1 MKYTTNTSALMD
13 FGLSAFHANMS
24 KYLQWLVI
32 ISTDVKTLY
41 SKTAHYLPRQQNIPR
56 FFAEIIYCSLKC
68 FGLKRGREFFPQL
81 VN

>member
-1 MKYTTNTSALMD
+1 MKYTTNTIVLTD

-24 KYLQWLVI
+24 RYLQCLAI

-41 SKTAHYLPRQQNIPR
+41 SKAAHYLPRQQNIPR

-81 VN
+81 ID